1 MSSKR
6 FEHLASDLGALKEQL
21 EKKMCSG
28 LDRQVAEGDTIL
40 KLMQTELLKVPLHSR
55 SDLQASYDRRNREW
69 NSLKRRLV
77 LSTNKSS
84 STGPSETPTALK
96 LEQGRKILQD
106 TNQSVYRAT
115 VVAQENHQIGVE
127 VMSELGVQRDAL
139 VRTRDRLVE
148 ADQDLSRSHKILRS
162 MNRRVYTNKFLLIII
177 IVMELVILLA
187 IVYIRF
193 IKKKD

>member
-6 FEHLASDLGALKEQL
+6 FEDLASDLDVLKEQL

-28 LDRQVAEGDTIL
+28 LDRQVTEGDTIL
-40 KLMQTELLKVPLHSR
+40 KLMQTELLKAPLHSR
-55 SDLQASYDRRNREW
+55 SDLKASYDRRNREW

-84 STGPSETPTALK
+84 STGPSETPTTLK
-96 LEQGRKILQD
+96 LEQGRKMLAD

-115 VVAQENHQIGVE
+115 VVAQENQQIGVE
-127 VMSELGVQRDAL
+127 VMSELGIQRDAL

-177 IVMELVILLA
+177 IVMELVILLTIA
-187 IVYIRF
+187 YIRF
-193 IKKKD
+193 IKK